1 MCCSPRP
8 CIPTPEHCW
17 RPCPARRL
25 ETKQLRRCAR
35 RRLASRRFAPNR
47 PIPPRRPRRRH
58 PAVRFA
64 IAAPTPLR
72 SAKRRCRRSR
82 KRRRGIGLPVTA
94 RGNSPLGRRSPGIEY
109 ATWAGCLEFR
119 YSWPM
124 TQRKPVRP
132 SDGLANVRY
141 EIRGKLARRAL
152 ALERLGYDIVSLNI
166 GNPYA
171 FGFRTPETMR
181 LAMIENLRHSEG
193 YVHQK
198 GIFPAREAVVM
209 QQQER
214 GVRGVTAEEV
224 FIGNGVSEL
233 IDLTLRAL
241 LNPGDEVLVPS
252 PDYPLWTAAVNL
264 NTGRAVHYPCHA
276 ARSFIPDPQD
286 IEALVNKRTR
296 AIVIVNPNNPTGAVY
311 PRETL
316 AAIARMAEKH
326 RLVVLSDEIYDQILY
341 DDAEFVPMAT
351 LVHNTLCC
359 TMSGLSKVYR
369 ACGYRVGWAAF
380 SGDTES
386 AGDYLNGLELLSSL
400 RLCSNVPG
408 QWAVQTALGGYQ
420 SIREL
425 TRPGGRLYESR
436 QTILDGVARSKYLK
450 LARPMGALY
459 SFVEVRSDLLPDFDD
474 QTFALDLLENKHVL
488 VAPGV
493 SFNVPYRNCFRITN
507 LPEPQ
512 VLATVFARIEELL
525 EAQAAARPELQ
536 LVGSAAKVQQH

>member
-1 MCCSPRP
+1 
-8 CIPTPEHCW
+8 
-17 RPCPARRL
+17 
-25 ETKQLRRCAR
+25 
-35 RRLASRRFAPNR
+35 
-47 PIPPRRPRRRH
+47 
-58 PAVRFA
+58 
-64 IAAPTPLR
+64 
-72 SAKRRCRRSR
+72 
-82 KRRRGIGLPVTA
+82 
-94 RGNSPLGRRSPGIEY
+94 
-109 ATWAGCLEFR
+109 
-119 YSWPM
+119 M
-124 TQRKPVRP
+124 TQRKPVRA

-141 EIRGKLARRAL
+141 EIRGKLAHRAL

-181 LAMIENLRHSEG
+181 LAMIENLRNSEG

-264 NTGRAVHYPCHA
+264 NTGRAVHYPCHPNN
-276 ARSFIPDPQD
+276 SFVPDPAD
-286 IEALVNKRTR
+286 IEALITRRTR

-311 PRETL
+311 PRNIL
-316 AAIARMAEKH
+316 AAIAALAEKH
-326 RLVVLSDEIYDQILY
+326 RLVVLCDEIYDHILY
-341 DDAEFVPMAT
+341 DGAEFVPMAT
-351 LVHNTLCC
+351 LVNNTLCC

-369 ACGYRVGWAAF
+369 ACGYRVGWASF
-380 SGDTES
+380 SGDIES
-386 AGDYLNGLELLSSL
+386 AGEYLSALELLSSL

-420 SIREL
+420 SIVEL
-425 TRPGGRLYESR
+425 TAPKGRLYESR
-436 QTILDGVARSKYLK
+436 QAIIDGVARSRYLQLRK
-450 LARPMGALY
+450 PMGALY
-459 SFVEVRSDLLPDFDD
+459 SFVEVRSELLPEFDD
-474 QTFALDLLENKHVL
+474 QSFALELLEKKHVL

-493 SFNVPYRNCFRITN
+493 SFNVPYRNAFRITN

-512 VLATVFARIEELL
+512 IIATVFARIEELL
-525 EAQAAARPELQ
+525 DAQAAARPQLQ
-536 LVGSAAKVQQH
+536 VVAAKSLQR